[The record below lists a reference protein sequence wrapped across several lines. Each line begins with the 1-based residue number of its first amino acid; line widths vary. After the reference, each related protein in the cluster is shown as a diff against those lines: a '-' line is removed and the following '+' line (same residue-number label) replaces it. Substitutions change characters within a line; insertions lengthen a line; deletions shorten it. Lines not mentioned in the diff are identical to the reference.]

1 MTEAPE
7 PTDAD
12 ELFARFL
19 ANVEQD
25 PSSDFEEFVDQHAEV
40 EDELRELHSLWLQFE
55 DMSHELAARELGRGG
70 AASDHEEAPRHDRY
84 RVEGVV
90 GTGGMGVV
98 FQVRDAV
105 LDRTLAMK
113 VVRTRAGMGSAGT
126 TLSRSLARF
135 LDEARI
141 TSKLD
146 HPGVVPIHELGR
158 DERGRAFFTMRLV
171 EGETLVE
178 LLRRTEE
185 GADSGGGGARGHALG
200 VLRRT
205 CETMAYAHSRG
216 VIHRDLKPANVMVG
230 RFGEVY
236 VMDWG
241 LARDMSEESGR
252 SERGQ
257 RLAEMLFESPATV
270 APDEPLATL
279 DGDVVGTPAYMPPEQ
294 ARGELADLDPT
305 ADVYAL
311 GAMLYHV
318 CAGRAP
324 FAEVEGAQGK
334 LSALRAGS
342 PVKLERIADDLSPEL
357 VAICERAMQR
367 EPERRYSDVG
377 ELGRDLSAFLEG
389 RVVLAYE
396 SGPWA
401 EFRKWVGRNR
411 RFAGVALVAVLA
423 SLAAVGGV
431 FATLF
436 VRDVERSV
444 SERFQDLERLYD
456 WETELRGLWPAL
468 PSELPRLR
476 DFVARAERLVE
487 RNDSHEIP
495 EVGAGADE
503 VDRWRQAKQR
513 TLLLAVRELADPDT
527 GEIARVQARIDTA
540 RSIETLEQQPE
551 FERAWDAVADRGR
564 APAKRSGWLPR
575 GVDPQSG
582 FEVFEHLPSA
592 SIERL
597 RGELSELLA
606 TPLHPLDPHCGV
618 LLVALPATR
627 VDPLIGVKVELNL
640 PPELAGLGHREVEPF
655 LIAKYELTQ
664 GQADRL
670 GFDLGPGE
678 RPLRPKRGLSAND
691 ADALGLAAGLDL
703 PTTDQWLTA
712 AAGGVDSVVWWGG
725 EDDQSRWSEFENL
738 DEQSPK
744 EVGSAAAN
752 PFGLYDL
759 LGNVQEWGGENSMV
773 PDGGL
778 DPDRRRA
785 HGPDSTWGLEQ
796 APQLWQFR
804 ASPFN
809 FGLDDRRPQTGVRF
823 VAKFSAD

>member
-1 MTEAPE
+1 MTEASE
-7 PTDAD
+7 PADAD

-19 ANVEQD
+19 ANVEED
-25 PSSDFEEFVDQHAEV
+25 PTSDFEAFVGQHGELAE
-40 EDELRELHSLWLQFE
+40 ELRELHSLWRQFE
-55 DMSHELAARELGRGG
+55 GMNRELAARERRRGG
-70 AASDHEEAPRHDRY
+70 VTRDEDEAPLHDRY

-90 GTGGMGVV
+90 GSGGMGVV

-105 LDRTLAMK
+105 LDRSLAMK
-113 VVRTRAGMGSAGT
+113 VVRTRAGLGSSGT

-171 EGETLVE
+171 EGETLAE
-178 LLRRTEE
+178 LLRCTEE
-185 GADSGGGGARGHALG
+185 GAGSEGGGAGGRALD
-200 VLRRT
+200 VLRRA

-241 LARDMSEESGR
+241 LARDVTEGAGR

-257 RLAEMLFESPATV
+257 KLAEMLFESPATV

-294 ARGELADLDPT
+294 ARGELGDLDPT

-324 FAEVEGAQGK
+324 FGEVEGARRK
-334 LSALRAGS
+334 LAALRAGS
-342 PVKLERIADDLSPEL
+342 PTKLERIAEGLSPEL
-357 VAICERAMQR
+357 IAICERAMQR
-367 EPERRYSDVG
+367 EPARRYQDVG

-456 WETELRGLWPAL
+456 WETELGELWPAL
-468 PSELPRLR
+468 PSEVPRLR
-476 DFVARAERLVE
+476 DFVTRAEQLVE
-487 RNDSHEIP
+487 RNSSREIP
-495 EVGAGADE
+495 QIGASADE

-513 TLLLAVRELADPDT
+513 TLLLAVRELAEPEA
-527 GEIARVQARIDTA
+527 GEIALVQARIDTA
-540 RSIETLEQQPE
+540 EAIEALEQQSG
-551 FERAWDAVADRGR
+551 FDQAWAAAAKRGEI
-564 APAKRSGWLPR
+564 PTKRSGWLPR

-597 RGELSELLA
+597 RSELPKLLD
-606 TPLHPLDPHCGV
+606 TPLHPLDPGCGV

-627 VDPLIGVKVELNL
+627 VDPLIGVTESSNL
-640 PPELAGLGHREVEPF
+640 PPEAAGPGHREVEPF

-670 GFDLGPGE
+670 GFRLKPDE
-678 RPLRPKRGLSAND
+678 QPLKPKRGLSAKD
-691 ADALGLAAGLDL
+691 ADALSLAAGLGL

-712 AAGGVDSVVWWGG
+712 AAGGVDSVVWWGD
-725 EDDQSRWSEFENL
+725 EEEQARWSEFENL
-738 DEQSPK
+738 GKQQPK

-773 PDGGL
+773 PGGGF

-785 HGPDSTWGLEQ
+785 HGPDSTWGVDQ
-796 APQLWQFR
+796 APLLWQFR

-823 VAKFSAD
+823 VAKYSAE